1 MQLTRFRR
9 SVPRSI
15 TWSAALLGT
24 VLVTGCSSSSPS
36 DTPPQGPAVTSSV
49 SPPAASSGA
58 PSAPETDAD
67 AGAGSDTDAEVSA
80 EPSPV
85 VSHMGK
91 TKVVTLGDVEVRATR
106 GAIGFTVACNYLNS
120 RSQTLNFKVT
130 VSIGDGKEW
139 VRSTKFDF
147 PHLAA
152 GQTGRGSTTVMGD
165 FPEGESPDDPKIY
178 IDSVIEY

>member
-9 SVPRSI
+9 PVPRSI

-36 DTPPQGPAVTSSV
+36 DTPPQAPAVTPSV

-67 AGAGSDTDAEVSA
+67 AGADSDTDAEASA

-85 VSHMGK
+85 ISHMGK

-106 GAIGFTVACNYLNS
+106 SAIGFTVACNYLNS
-120 RSQTLNFKVT
+120 RSQTLNIKVT

-139 VRSTKFDF
+139 VRRTKFDF

>member
-1 MQLTRFRR
+1 M
-9 SVPRSI
+9 PRSI

-24 VLVTGCSSSSPS
+24 VLVMGCSSSSPS
-36 DTPPQGPAVTSSV
+36 DTPPQAPAVTSSV

-58 PSAPETDAD
+58 PSAPETDA
-67 AGAGSDTDAEVSA
+67 GADSDTDAEASA

-85 VSHMGK
+85 VSHIGK
-91 TKVVTLGDVEVRATR
+91 TKVVTLGDVEVRAAR
-106 GAIGFTVACNYLNS
+106 SAIGFNVACNYLNS
-120 RSQTLNFKVT
+120 RSLTLNIKVT

>member
-1 MQLTRFRR
+1 MQLMRFRR
-9 SVPRSI
+9 PVLRSI

-36 DTPPQGPAVTSSV
+36 DTPPQAPAATPSV

-58 PSAPETDAD
+58 SSAPETDA
-67 AGAGSDTDAEVSA
+67 GADSSTDAEASA

-85 VSHMGK
+85 VSHTGK

-106 GAIGFTVACNYLNS
+106 SPIGFAVACNYLNS
-120 RSQTLNFKVT
+120 RTQTLNIKVT

-139 VRSTKFDF
+139 VRSPKFDF
-147 PHLAA
+147 PHLAG

-165 FPEGESPDDPKIY
+165 FPAGEYPDDPKIY